1 MSLKTFFR
9 DARIQGGL
17 SKLSQRDAAGLVAEF
32 FGRFSYE
39 ACSADQLLALA
50 DVAQRA
56 KDFGVARE
64 ALSRAAL
71 MPDKVHLAYYK
82 MGRLELADG
91 NPGDAADRFAWGT
104 EVDPA
109 FAYNWMGRARALA
122 ASGRKAEA
130 AEFAERF
137 VGFHVRPHTPED
149 LAALTDIADFL
160 FEAGARERCAPIY
173 ALVREFGATSQRT
186 AVRQAESLIAAGQA
200 SQALEVLRPVHAAGK
215 LDVWGRRALA
225 HCESQAGNHAIA
237 IGLAES
243 VVSERPEDLGFIA
256 TYLDVLVRSRD
267 PQAWRDAV
275 ARRATILTPE
285 AKAELTARLHLS
297 QGEAVQAAAMLAP
310 LPLQRQTRLFY
321 VTVETGYAALGGGHV
336 ALAEAL
342 AERLIE
348 VAPDVAAPRLLRT
361 DIYLR
366 QQEWDR
372 AAETLSAMPPDEAKQ
387 PHVKLKWFEHSCFVG
402 DIAKAKRLQA
412 ELEAGGLPSRQFTL
426 PILRFLAEQQN
437 WAELT
442 DRALAWIGDDF
453 HYTQIGYVLYRAAKR
468 TGRQA
473 DFCAAIEKI
482 SKWHEHADLMRLH
495 TALAWDVARSLADM
509 QRVAVTAVELASPA
523 MRHRMAV
530 QRQMLARAKAP
541 QGRRALF
548 LCTNA
553 NYLCATIVALHSAL
567 ENSAPGREDCFVIV
581 DDNLAKRA
589 EKLVQPFRK
598 KGFSITV
605 VPAGDVVDNAQ
616 RLFPTYGL
624 FTSGHLLASAAYYR
638 IFFARHLQ
646 KLGTYTRAVYIDS
659 DVLVRTRLDALFAAE
674 LDGHPLAA
682 RVETP
687 RPEVTRAIALHRLQG
702 DLYFNSG
709 VLLFDLTSPHLT
721 AALDGAVAAIAD
733 DRVTLLFHDQCAL
746 NLGFRDR
753 FARMGMEWNTP
764 IAEETLAADLPA
776 DTAILHYLDR
786 PKPWSAAYDGDC
798 ATLWLDQWARTAEV
812 IGEAQA
818 LELFALVE
826 D

>member
-1 MSLKTFFR
+1 MSVKTFFR
-9 DARIQGGL
+9 DARIQGGV
-17 SKLSQRDAAGLVAEF
+17 SKLSHKDAAGLVAEF
-32 FGRFSYE
+32 FRRFTYE

-56 KDFGVARE
+56 KNLGVARE

-71 MPDKVHLAYYK
+71 MPDRVHLAHYK
-82 MGRLELADG
+82 MGRLELAAG
-91 NPGDAADRFAWGT
+91 NPREAADHFARGT
-104 EVDPA
+104 EVNPDFP
-109 FAYNWMGRARALA
+109 YNWMGRARALT
-122 ASGRKAEA
+122 ASGRNGDAV
-130 AEFAERF
+130 EFAERF
-137 VGFHVRPHTPED
+137 VGFHVRPHTLED
-149 LAALTDIADFL
+149 LATLTDIADFL
-160 FEAGARERCAPIY
+160 FEAGDRQRCRPIY
-173 ALVREFGATSQRT
+173 ELVREFGATGQRN
-186 AVRQAESLIAAGQA
+186 AVRQADSLIASGQA
-200 SQALEVLRPVHAAGK
+200 SEAMEVLRPLWAAGT

-225 HCESQAGNHAIA
+225 HCESQAGNHAVA
-237 IGLAES
+237 IGLAET
-243 VVSERPEDLGFIA
+243 VVSEHPDDPGFVA

-267 PQAWRDAV
+267 PAAWRDAV
-275 ARRATILTPE
+275 ARRGAILTPE
-285 AKAELTARLHLS
+285 ARAELQARLHLS
-297 QGEAVQAAAMLAP
+297 QGEAVQAAAILAQ
-310 LPLQRQTRLFY
+310 LPLQRQTRLFH
-321 VTVETGYAALGGGHV
+321 VNVETGYAALAGGQV
-336 ALAEAL
+336 ALAEDL
-342 AERLIE
+342 ADRLIA
-348 VAPDVAAPRLLRT
+348 VAPDVASPRLLRT
-361 DIYLR
+361 DIHLR
-366 QQEWDR
+366 QQAWEL
-372 AAETLSAMPPDEAKQ
+372 AAETLSAMPADEAKQ
-387 PHVKLKWFEHSCFVG
+387 PHVLLKWFEHSCFVG
-402 DIAKAKRLQA
+402 DTAKAKRLQA
-412 ELEAGGLPSRQFTL
+412 ELEAAGLPSRQFAL

-437 WAELT
+437 WDELT

-453 HYTQIGYVLYRAAKR
+453 RYNQIGYVLYRAAKR

-473 DFCAAIEKI
+473 DFRAAIKAVAGWE
-482 SKWHEHADLMRLH
+482 SHADLMRLH
-495 TALAWDVARSLADM
+495 TALSWDVANSLADM
-509 QRVAVTAVELASPA
+509 QRVAAGGQALASPA

-530 QRQMLARAKAP
+530 QRQLRARAQAP
-541 QGRRALF
+541 PGRRALF
-548 LCTNA
+548 LCSNA

-567 ENSAPGREDCFVIV
+567 ENSAPGREDCFLIV
-581 DDNLAKRA
+581 DDGLAARA
-589 EKLVQPFRK
+589 ESLVQPFRD
-598 KGFSITV
+598 KGFTIAV
-605 VPAGDVVDNAQ
+605 VPASDVVDNAQ

-659 DVLVRTRLDALFAAE
+659 DVLVRTRLDGLFAAD
-674 LDGHPLAA
+674 LGGHPLAA

-687 RPEVTRAIALHRLQG
+687 RPEVTRAIALHKLQG

-733 DRVTLLFHDQCAL
+733 DGVTLLFHDQCAL

-764 IAEETLAADLPA
+764 IAEETQAADLPP

>member
-17 SKLSQRDAAGLVAEF
+17 AKLSHRDAAGLVAEF
-32 FGRFSYE
+32 FRRFSYE

-56 KDFGVARE
+56 KDFAVARE

-71 MPDKVHLAYYK
+71 MPDRVHLAYYK

-91 NPGDAADRFAWGT
+91 NPDAAADRFAWGT

-130 AEFAERF
+130 VEFAERF
-137 VGFHVRPHTPED
+137 AGFHIRPHTPED

-160 FEAGARERCAPIY
+160 FEAGERQRSTPIY
-173 ALVREFGATSQRT
+173 ALVREFGISSQRA
-186 AVRQAESLIAAGQA
+186 AVRHAESLIAAGEA
-200 SQALEVLRPVHAAGK
+200 GQALEVLRPLHSTGE
-215 LDVWGRRALA
+215 LDAWGRRALA

-237 IGLAES
+237 VVLAGS
-243 VVSERPEDLGFIA
+243 VVSERPDDPGFIA

-267 PQAWRDAV
+267 PQAWRDAL
-275 ARRATILTPE
+275 ARRGAILPPE
-285 AKAELTARLHLS
+285 ARAELQARVHLS
-297 QGEAVQAAAMLAP
+297 QGEAVQAAAVLAP
-310 LPLQRQTRLFY
+310 LPLSRRTRLFY
-321 VTVETGYAALGGGHV
+321 VNVETGYAALAGGHV
-336 ALAEAL
+336 ALASDL
-342 AERLIE
+342 ADRLIA

-361 DIYLR
+361 DIHLR
-366 QQEWDR
+366 QQAWDL
-372 AAETLSAMPPDEAKQ
+372 AAETLSAMPPEEARQ
-387 PHVKLKWFEHSCFVG
+387 SHVLLKWFEHSCFVG
-402 DIAKAKRLQA
+402 DTAKAKRLQA
-412 ELEAGGLPSRQFTL
+412 ELEAAGLPSRQFAL

-437 WAELT
+437 WNELT

-453 HYTQIGYVLYRAAKR
+453 HYNQIGYVLYRAAKR

-473 DFCAAIEKI
+473 DFRAAIEAI
-482 SKWHEHADLMRLH
+482 AGWQHHTDLMRLH
-495 TALAWDVARSLADM
+495 TALAWDVANSLADM
-509 QRVAVTAVELASPA
+509 QRVASSGQALASPA

-530 QRQMLARAKAP
+530 QRQLLARAQAP

-548 LCTNA
+548 LCSNA

-581 DDNLAKRA
+581 DDDLAART
-589 EKLVQPFRK
+589 EKLVQPFRDS
-598 KGFSITV
+598 GFTITV
-605 VPAGDVVDNAQ
+605 VPASEVVDNAQ

-674 LDGHPLAA
+674 LEGHPLAA

-687 RPEVTRAIALHRLQG
+687 RPEVTRAIALHKLQG
-702 DLYFNSG
+702 DRYFNSG

-764 IAEETLAADLPA
+764 IAEETRAADLPA

-786 PKPWSAAYDGDC
+786 PKPWSSAYDGDC